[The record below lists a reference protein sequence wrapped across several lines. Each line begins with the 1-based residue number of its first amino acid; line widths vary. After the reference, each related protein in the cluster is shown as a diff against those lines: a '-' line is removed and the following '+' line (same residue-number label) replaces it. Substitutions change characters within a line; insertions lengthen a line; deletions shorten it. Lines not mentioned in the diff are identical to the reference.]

1 MSEFSARNEDEDEVV
16 EVSAEG
22 SIAAPSVPAFDTSE
36 TEIKDIKL
44 ASAYKEEGNELYR
57 NQDYDGSIGTH
68 SLAHSPT
75 YSLTYSPTHS
85 PTHSPTEKYSFAIL
99 HCPND
104 DVENKA
110 VFLGNRAAAYH
121 SIEEYRQVVDDCTA
135 ALELKPDY
143 IKVLYRR
150 SQVPSP
156 SPTHSLT
163 YSLTYLIYNFLCNP
177 LVTFLLLGRRKT

>member
-1 MSEFSARNEDEDEVV
+1 MSEFSASNEDKDEVV
-16 EVSAEG
+16 EVSEEG

-57 NQDYDGSIGTH
+57 NKDYDGSI
-68 SLAHSPT
+68 
-75 YSLTYSPTHS
+75 
-85 PTHSPTEKYSFAIL
+85 EKYSFAIL

-150 SQVPSP
+150 SQVP
-156 SPTHSLT
+156 HLQ
-163 YSLTYLIYNFLCNP
+163 L
-177 LVTFLLLGRRKT
+177 LV